1 MSVEETGAAGQAGTA
16 AVEDERVRVLTND
29 ECLQLLA
36 SRDVGHLA
44 VMIGYYPQVFTVNYR
59 LDDFV
64 VVFRTHA
71 GTKLSAAHHHN
82 VGFHVD
88 HVDPVTRTGWSVLVQ
103 GMAEVVSGRTGDA
116 ATERALSL
124 RVQSWA
130 GGDRHELVRIIPAH
144 VTGRRLERVHVE
156 WSDSDA
162 GYL

>member
-1 MSVEETGAAGQAGTA
+1 MSSDGSHVTSDT
-16 AVEDERVRVLTND
+16 DERLETLSYE
-29 ECLQLLA
+29 ECLRLLA
-36 SRDVGHLA
+36 TKDVGHLA

-103 GMAEVVSGRTGDA
+103 GMAESVSSREGDA
-116 ATERALSL
+116 ATERAHALG
-124 RVQSWA
+124 VEPWA
-130 GGDRHELVRIIPAH
+130 GGDRDELVRIIPAH
-144 VTGRRLERVHVE
+144 VTGRRLERAQVV
-156 WSDSDA
+156 WPDSDI